1 MKLKRILFI
10 AILLIMTFTLTSCR
24 VNWFD
29 EQYDVPWYVVAIPT
43 LIICCV
49 AFFIAVRFQE
59 TIKSEGAQTFRKGR
73 FDSFQTA
80 GRDAVGLKRKEN
92 SDLCGGRQ
100 GLRPLTPQ
108 AFEKA

>member
-1 MKLKRILFI
+1 MSARNADKNSIRAFG
-10 AILLIMTFTLTSCR
+10 LLCSRCISEATDASN
-24 VNWFD
+24 VQNAD
-29 EQYDVPWYVVAIPT
+29 AK
-43 LIICCV
+43 
-49 AFFIAVRFQE
+49 AFVRLQE
-59 TIKSEGAQTFRKGR
+59 IKKNEGAQTFRKGR

-80 GRDAVGLKRKEN
+80 GGDAVGLKRKEN